1 MDYSAWSLLV
11 DAGLIGLLLVVGAT
25 LRATIRPL
33 QTLMVP
39 ASVLAGVLGLVL
51 GPGGLGLL
59 RFSKQL
65 GAYSSVL
72 IVVVF
77 ACLSLT
83 DDVDLRRLGRSVAGF
98 ASYGV
103 AFYAAQI
110 VVGVVLGLLVLGP
123 LFGTHDGFGLLLFAG
138 WAGGFGSAAAM
149 GTVFGDGGWTEA
161 QSLAFTSATVGLLV
175 GIVGGIIQAKIGAKR
190 GYAKEFK
197 GLSALPE
204 HLRTG
209 VLRTDEERPA
219 IGTHTFSGGSIES
232 LSFQASIVLV
242 ISAAA
247 YGVNTLLG
255 EVFPSVSFPLF
266 SIAFVVGLVLR
277 GLLSATKTRRFVDPE
292 SLKSISGSAT
302 DVLVVCGI
310 ASIVPSFVAGYWLP
324 LLVLFVVGLAL
335 CLLLG
340 LGVAPRMLG
349 DAWFEK
355 QIFTWGWATG
365 SVSTGLALL
374 RIIDPRLRS
383 RTLEDF
389 AIAYLPLLP
398 VEVTA
403 VTFTPVLALA
413 GASWAIAGIWGG
425 IAVLALALPLLF
437 IRRAPA
443 STGSRA
449 SEPTR

>member
-11 DAGLIGLLLVVGAT
+11 DAGLIGLLLVVGAV
-25 LRATIRPL
+25 LRATVRLL

-51 GPGGLGLL
+51 GPEVLGLL
-59 RFSKQL
+59 PFSDQL

-83 DDVDLRRLGRSVAGF
+83 GDVDLRRLGRSVAGF

-103 AFYAAQI
+103 LFYAAQV

-149 GTVFGDGGWTEA
+149 GAVFGEGGWTEA
-161 QSLAFTSATVGLLV
+161 QSLAFTAATVGLLV
-175 GIVGGIIQAKIGAKR
+175 GIVGGIIQAKVGAKR
-190 GYAKEFK
+190 GWAEEFE
-197 GLSALPE
+197 GLDALPE

-209 VLRTDEERPA
+209 VLRGDDDRPVV
-219 IGTHTFSGGSIES
+219 GTHTFSSGSIES
-232 LSFQASIVLV
+232 LGFQASVVLV
-242 ISAAA
+242 VSAAA
-247 YGVNTLLG
+247 YGVNVLLG
-255 EVFPSVSFPLF
+255 EAFPAVSFPLF

-277 GLLSATKTRRFVDPE
+277 GLLSATRTSRFVDPE

-310 ASIVPSFVAGYWLP
+310 ASIVPSFVTGYWLP
-324 LLVLFVVGLAL
+324 LLVLFAVGLAL

-340 LGVAPRMLG
+340 VVVAPRMLG

-355 QIFTWGWATG
+355 QVFTWGWATG

-413 GASWAIAGIWGG
+413 GAGWAIAGIWGG
-425 IAVLALALPLLF
+425 IAVLALGVPFLLV
-437 IRRAPA
+437 RRAPTRDA
-443 STGSRA
+443 GRTAQRTG
-449 SEPTR
+449 

>member
-11 DAGLIGLLLVVGAT
+11 DAGLIGLLLVVGAV
-25 LRATIRPL
+25 LRATVRPI

-39 ASVLAGVLGLVL
+39 ASVIAGVLGLVL
-51 GPGGLGLL
+51 GPEGVGLL
-59 RFSKQL
+59 PFSQQL

-77 ACLSLT
+77 ACLALT
-83 DDVDLRRLGRSVAGF
+83 DDVDFRRLGRSVAGF

-103 AFYAAQI
+103 LFYAAQ
-110 VVGVVLGLLVLGP
+110 VAVGAVLGLLVLGP
-123 LFGTHDGFGLLLFAG
+123 LFDTHDGFGLLLFAG

-149 GTVFGDGGWTEA
+149 GAVFDEGGWVQA

-175 GIVGGIIQAKIGAKR
+175 GIIGGIVQAKIGAKR
-190 GYAKEFK
+190 GYAKEFE
-197 GLSALPE
+197 GMGALPE

-209 VLRTDEERPA
+209 VLRSEGERPV
-219 IGTHTFSGGSIES
+219 IGTHTFSGGAIES
-232 LSFQASIVLV
+232 LGFQAAVVLV

-255 EVFPSVSFPLF
+255 EAIPTVSFPLF
-266 SIAFVVGLVLR
+266 SLAFVVGLVVR
-277 GLLSATKTRRFVDPE
+277 GLLSATHTRPLVDSE

-310 ASIVPSFVAGYWLP
+310 ASIVPSFVAHYWLP
-324 LLVLFVVGLAL
+324 LLVLFTVGLAL

-349 DAWFEK
+349 EAWFEK

-365 SVSTGLALL
+365 AVSTGLALL

-398 VEVTA
+398 VEVSA

-425 IAVLALALPLLF
+425 IAVLALVLPLLLG
-437 IRRAPA
+437 RRE
-443 STGSRA
+443 TTRA
-449 SEPTR
+449 RDRMSEPTR